1 MAEDIYRKIQ
11 QQLDQYSIGFP
22 ETESG
27 VEIEIL
33 KFLFTQEEAELF
45 HQITGEP
52 ETPESIAGR
61 IGRSEAGLA
70 EALEKMAKKGLLYR
84 LREGEIVRYSAIPF
98 IHGLLEF
105 QTPWMPREL
114 VALTGKYIREKLKNN
129 LAGGSGSGMR
139 VLPVKESVD
148 VQYKVATYD
157 DAYEIL
163 KDEEMIAVADCSCRA
178 QRKVFD
184 KACGS
189 LLETCIMVGPMA
201 QYYLENK
208 MGREITLQEAME
220 IISACHEQG
229 LVTQTQS
236 TTRPFMIC
244 NCCKCCCGFLGSVRR
259 MPNPASLVISNYY
272 AVVDPE
278 TCTGCETCIDSCL
291 TQAIALDANNIARID
306 SSRCIGCGLCEPVC
320 PENAR
325 SLILKTKEEITE
337 PTESLHEKMI
347 RGAKLR
353 TGKDITRK
361 EVVSFGYE

>member
-1 MAEDIYRKIQ
+1 MKEGIYRKVQ

-33 KFLFTQEEAELF
+33 KFLFTKEEAELF

-52 ETPESIAGR
+52 ETPESIATR
-61 IGRSEAGLA
+61 IGRSEAELT
-70 EALEKMAKKGLLYR
+70 EQLEKMAQKGLLYR
-84 LREGEIVRYSAIPF
+84 LREGETVRYSAIPF

-105 QTPWMPREL
+105 QAPWMPREL
-114 VALTGKYIREKLKNN
+114 VDLTGKYIREKLKYN
-129 LAGGSGSGMR
+129 LAEGSGSGLR
-139 VLPVKESVD
+139 ILPVKESID
-148 VQYKVATYD
+148 VQYEVATYD

-163 KDEEMIAVADCSCRA
+163 KDEEIIAVADCSCRA

-184 KACGS
+184 KACDS

-208 MGREITLQEAME
+208 MGRQIALEEAME
-220 IISACHEQG
+220 IIAKSHKQG

-259 MPNPASLVISNYY
+259 MSNPASLVVSNYF
-272 AVVDPE
+272 AIVDPE
-278 TCTGCETCIDSCL
+278 TCTGCETCIDICL
-291 TQAIALDANNIARID
+291 TKAIALDENNVAQVD
-306 SSRCIGCGLCEPVC
+306 YNRCIGCGLCEPVC
-320 PENAR
+320 PDNAR
-325 SLILKTKEEITE
+325 SLVVKAKEEINE
-337 PTESLHEKMI
+337 PKESLHEKMI